1 MEDLFNTLTYY
12 SSLNNSLPL
21 ILSSTIPCHS
31 LPWSY
36 LRSCYLFPKTNTI
49 ISGSWISLSDHHL
62 LVTWSQ
68 HFFDYHLSLSLT
80 SLSSS
85 PPFISN
91 LNPRVKH
98 YNDSLTYTFNSVYPF
113 CHSHFTKPHFKA
125 SSLPI
130 LCLHLCSNHANWSHL
145 KFMSLTVTPL
155 ILPNNHISLVIH
167 PAILLDQGLADPFC
181 KGPVIS
187 ILGFAGHTV
196 SSTTTPLCHC
206 SRKVAIGNR

>member
-1 MEDLFNTLTYY
+1 MTFSTPWHIIVPWITVFHWFYPLPFLAIPSFGHTLDLVIYY
-12 SSLNNSLPL
+12 QKL
-21 ILSSTIPCHS
+21 I
-31 LPWSY
+31 
-36 LRSCYLFPKTNTI
+36 I

-62 LVTWSQ
+62 LVTWCQ